1 VFFSGDGDKIIL
13 DLDLGEEMDM
23 IDLCESL
30 SDLLKHPLAE
40 AFLYAKWKSLR
51 LAYLLN
57 YTCYSI
63 FLIFISG
70 FIKCEVTISGYDKS
84 GNNGWCEALYS
95 PGSFIF
101 GYCTTVCGAVYLT
114 VREIIQFWSL
124 RKKYNSLTFDNALD
138 WAVILLVYTYLITIW
153 IDTLIGLICNHNFN
167 FSGNIVGNFEGNFG
181 DNFGG
186 EFWINFGGARLQHP
200 DRQK

>member
-1 VFFSGDGDKIIL
+1 
-13 DLDLGEEMDM
+13 M

-30 SDLLKHPLAE
+30 VDLLKHPLAE
-40 AFLYAKWKSLR
+40 AFLYAKWKTLR

-124 RKKYNSLTFDNALD
+124 RKKCNSLTFDNALD

-153 IDTLIGLICNHNFN
+153 IDTHIGLICNHNFN
-167 FSGNIVGNFEGNFG
+167 FSGNIEGKFG
-181 DNFGG
+181 DNLGG
-186 EFWINFGGARLQHP
+186 DFWINFGGARLQHP
-200 DRQK
+200 DHQK